1 MLSLIILDL
10 KYITER
16 ITIDEN
22 LMNGKPTIGG
32 MRITAQTILE
42 YL

>member
-1 MLSLIILDL
+1 M

-22 LMNGKPTIGG
+22 LMDGKPTIKVG
-32 MRITAQTILE
+32 MRITVQNSNF
-42 YL
+42 